1 MVIRDGSVEVKASE
15 NAAANSGW
23 MNGWKNQ
30 ERLTGDGKKP
40 QTIPSKGYMK
50 KRSR

>member
-1 MVIRDGSVEVKASE
+1 MWEALVIRDGSAEGKASE

-30 ERLTGDGKKP
+30 KRLTGDGKKP
-40 QTIPSKGYMK
+40 
-50 KRSR
+50 